1 MNELLK
7 SKVQKELDN
16 IAEKGLTS
24 SNLETTY
31 KLVDIYKD
39 LCEIDGGGET
49 KMYND
54 RYYDKYDER
63 YSGRYGTDRYNER
76 NGRTYNDKIER
87 HLDHMR
93 DGYETYDAG
102 RRRYMD
108 GGSNERML
116 EGVEMA
122 MSAVTKFIEFF
133 MDNAEGQQEKEIVRK
148 YINRMKNV

>member
-7 SKVQKELDN
+7 SRVQKELDN
-16 IAEKGLTS
+16 VAEKGLTS

-39 LCEIDGGGET
+39 LCEIDGGES
-49 KMYND
+49 KMYDD
-54 RYYDKYDER
+54 RYYDR
-63 YSGRYGTDRYNER
+63 YRTDRYGDRNYRTHNER
-76 NGRTYNDKIER
+76 IDRN
-87 HLDHMR
+87 LDHMR
-93 DGYETYDAG
+93 EGYETYDAG

-122 MSAVTKFIEFF
+122 MSAVSKFIEFF

-148 YINRMKNV
+148 YINRIKNV